1 MVSSSRTVERDT
13 AQGRERERER
23 ERDRRIILAQR
34 ASGDFCGAWKI
45 RLIVG
50 RSVGCGV
57 AEKASKQAS
66 ERVSDISNT
75 S

>member
-1 MVSSSRTVERDT
+1 MVSSLRTVERDT
-13 AQGRERERER
+13 AQGERERER

-66 ERVSDISNT
+66 ERVSGISNT